1 MPVTRPE
8 GGRWRYRG
16 PGVLKGDRLG
26 AASPHLPRLDPEPAL
41 ALARAAAGRIRA
53 GAVAIE
59 PWAGGPSAPGDAD
72 AGPPPVGGVVL
83 FVVRGK
89 ARVRFGPH
97 AEFLSEA
104 EAGDAVFM
112 PSGTAYRL
120 LNAAPGRPLDCIRIG
135 QDGAATA
142 LRIEEDETAP
152 DEEILWVDP
161 VRGRG

>member
-26 AASPHLPRLDPEPAL
+26 AASPHLPSLDAGSAL
-41 ALARAAAGRIRA
+41 ALARAAAERIRA
-53 GAVAIE
+53 GGVAIE
-59 PWAGGPSAPGDAD
+59 PWAGGGPARGGVADRAPSEE
-72 AGPPPVGGVVL
+72 GVVL

-89 ARVRFGPH
+89 ARIRFGPH

-112 PSGTAYRL
+112 PSGTDYRL

-135 QDGAATA
+135 QDGAPTP

-152 DEEILWVDP
+152 DEEILWIDP
-161 VRGRG
+161 VRSS